1 MKYKNSFLL
10 IEIIQL
16 IFFCLTVTSFISPNY
31 LLPFI
36 IQYLILYTIFIF
48 LSKNKA
54 FILLIGYITLP
65 LLGYLFFAFI
75 REWDL
80 SIQVKTIYQHI
91 ISIINASLI
100 YMSAYNVQTLQKKN
114 LAITHELEE
123 LKRYVKDSRLL
134 TKNEFEQRSK
144 IIITGIKRR
153 KEEAYK
159 LYFSLEKINPNI
171 QSSLFDTLSSLAV
184 ENFRKEYDLVGK
196 LNDYS
201 FVVLLQ
207 NTCKK
212 GMDIALKRYISEL
225 EKRID
230 LKENKIVIRVEKI
243 DFKEERE
250 DIYEIP
256 VHN

>member
-1 MKYKNSFLL
+1 
-10 IEIIQL
+10 
-16 IFFCLTVTSFISPNY
+16 
-31 LLPFI
+31 
-36 IQYLILYTIFIF
+36 
-48 LSKNKA
+48 
-54 FILLIGYITLP
+54 
-65 LLGYLFFAFI
+65 
-75 REWDL
+75 
-80 SIQVKTIYQHI
+80 
-91 ISIINASLI
+91 
-100 YMSAYNVQTLQKKN
+100 MSAYNVQTLQKKN

-212 GMDIALKRYISEL
+212 GMNIALKRYISEL